1 LTTICIAYSISIALI
16 SAILSSFLTCYL
28 LKQQVEGA
36 ALRLKIQAKQKLK
49 SLYELIKEK

>member
-1 LTTICIAYSISIALI
+1 MTTICIAYSISIALI

-28 LKQQVEGA
+28 LKQQMEGA
-36 ALRLKIQAKQKLK
+36 ALKLKSQAKQRLK